1 MLQNSTI
8 QNYIAQ
14 AVVSELSNK
23 ISSKVSIGKIEYKFF
38 NAVSIHDLYV
48 EDKHQNALLFV
59 NQADAHFDFWKFF
72 QGKILFTSV
81 EFDHLYGNLIV
92 DSTGKTNIDFIIKA
106 FKKPQ
111 TNTPSRIEYKIDHLK
126 LISSTF
132 LYSNLRNNKVVPANI
147 FNANRLKFTKINTDI
162 SLNIWNK
169 DTLSAR
175 INSLSAVEQ
184 SGLVLKNL
192 STQVLGSRKGI
203 SLPNFDLELPNSRLH
218 LNNIQLKYDSL
229 IDLKHFSE
237 KVQWRIPITTSY
249 FKLSDLAAFVPE
261 FKNLRGIATL
271 KGQIS
276 GKISSLRFKNME
288 IKYGKHFLLK
298 ADVDLNGLP
307 NIEETFIYGQIND
320 LQLEKSD
327 LQDFVSDFTKKPFLL
342 PKELNELGLVRYK
355 GNITGFLSNLVAYGN
370 IKTEMGSVST
380 DILLKF
386 ENRLKDLT
394 YNGTVK
400 SVNFQLGRVLN
411 NKDLGIVSFDFN
423 TKGTKKAKSSYQG
436 TIDAKVPELQFKGY
450 SYRDIQFK
458 GKYDGSGFDGKI
470 DVEDQNIHAHFNG
483 VIDLTHKLPV
493 LDFDLKISDTDL
505 NALKLTDRF
514 PGARLSFNGKT
525 NMLGNSLDNIIG
537 FLKFD
542 SISFTNQGKT
552 INVNEIQFN
561 SRIEKDYRNF
571 VITSDYVN
579 GAFTGD
585 FSYST
590 IGLTLSHIIQRYLPA
605 LSFKKKDTSK
615 NSPNQIDVDLKI
627 SNTKDISEVL
637 NLPYTL
643 EGVSTIKGSID
654 EKNNRIDLSGNFPL
668 LTSGRRK
675 LENISLLLQN
685 SKQQLEFTSRAQL
698 IDNKNGLLNLY
709 LLATAE
715 KDSVRSQLGWQNAE
729 KITNAGEVQSVTK
742 FRKDNGKTAAQI
754 SILPSQ
760 VIISDTTWNVYP
772 CLVDMNADS
781 TIRVNNFRFE
791 SHKQYIHINGIASK
805 SQKDSMTVVMN
816 DLSVGFILNLLQLKG
831 IIIGG
836 NATGRATL
844 HSVLKQPI
852 YEANIFVKA
861 AKINNKLIGDATL
874 KSSWDRLNKQV
885 LASGRF
891 VNEKNEIIADAN
903 GVFVPKKDSLDFMFD
918 AHNLNIEFLTPYFET
933 VIQNVKGLG
942 TGKVRMFGPS
952 KNIGFEGNVYVDK
965 GQASMNLLKTTYYF
979 NDTIR
984 LSRKSLE
991 LRNIKLY
998 DEERNMGTLNGMLT
1012 HNGMFKNMQYHLNVK
1027 AKNILAMN
1035 THSEDNSNFFG
1046 KAYVDGTV
1054 RIDGD
1059 QNEANIRVNATTKP
1073 HTKCF
1078 IQIGS
1083 AATASDNAFIQF
1095 RNNKLNTRKDSVVPK
1110 PAEKKVNV
1118 KINLQIE
1125 ATPDAEMELIIDP
1138 KAGDMITAKGNGNLR
1153 VQFDSYSDLKLYG
1166 TYAIDN
1172 GYYLFTL
1179 QNVIR
1184 KEFKIDRGSSIS
1196 WTGNPF
1202 NAQVDIRAIY
1212 SLNASLKDLDEALS
1226 QSTNRSSVPVNC
1238 VLKLTDKLTKPNINF
1253 DIVLPSSDERVKQ
1266 QVRSI
1271 INTDEMMNRQI
1282 LYLLLFGKF
1291 YTPEYVKSSATASNV
1306 GTNQAISFFT
1316 TTLSAQLNNWF
1327 SQMVNSNNF
1336 SFGFDWRKTDEVN
1349 SEYQAEILYQP
1360 NNRWIV
1366 NGNIGYRNDNLATNT
1381 NKFIG
1386 DVDIEYLLTKSG
1398 KLRLKGYNHTID
1410 RYQLRTAKT
1419 TQGFG
1424 FIYREDFTSVGDL
1437 FKYYWHLLTGTGKKE
1452 TNEKNSSK
1460 ND

>member
-48 EDKHQNALLFV
+48 EDLHQNALLFV

-81 EFDHLYGNLIV
+81 EFDHLYGNLVV
-92 DSTGKTNIDFIIKA
+92 DSTGETNINFIIKA
-106 FKKPQ
+106 FKKPK
-111 TNTPSRIEYKIDHLK
+111 TSTPSRVEYKIEHFKLK
-126 LISSTF
+126 SSTLLF
-132 LYSNLRNNKVVPANI
+132 SNFRNNKVVPTNV

-162 SLNIWNK
+162 SLDIWNK

-175 INSLSAVEQ
+175 INTLSAVEQ
-184 SGLVLKNL
+184 SGLTLTNL
-192 STQVLGSRKGI
+192 TTQILGSRKGI
-203 SLPNFDLELPNSRLH
+203 SLPAFDLKLPNSRLH
-218 LNNIQLKYDSL
+218 LDSIQLKYDSL
-229 IDLKHFSE
+229 SDLNHFSE
-237 KVQWRIPITTSY
+237 KVHWKAPIAYSY
-249 FKLSDLAAFVPE
+249 FKLSDLAAFIPE
-261 FKNLRGIATL
+261 FKNLRGTATL

-276 GKISSLRFKNME
+276 GRISSLRFKNME
-288 IKYGKHFLLK
+288 IKYGKNFLLK

-320 LQLEKSD
+320 LHLEKSD

-342 PKELNELGLVRYK
+342 PKELNKLGLVRYK

-386 ENRLKDLT
+386 ENRLKNLT
-394 YNGTVK
+394 YNGTIK
-400 SVNFQLGRVLN
+400 SANFQLGNILN
-411 NKDLGIVSFDFN
+411 NKNLGIVSFDFN
-423 TKGTKKAKSSYQG
+423 TKGTKKANASYQG
-436 TIDAKVPELQFKGY
+436 TIDAKVPELQFNGY

-470 DVEDQNIHAHFNG
+470 DVEDENIHAHFNG

-493 LDFDLKISDTDL
+493 LDFDIKVTDTNL
-505 NALKLTDRF
+505 NALKLTELF
-514 PGARLSFNGKT
+514 PGAKLSFNGKT

-537 FLKFD
+537 FLRLD
-542 SISFTNQGKT
+542 SITFINQGKT
-552 INVNEIQFN
+552 LNINEIQFN
-561 SRIEKDYRNF
+561 SRIERDYRNF
-571 VITSDYVN
+571 VVTSDYVN
-579 GAFTGD
+579 GVFSGD
-585 FSYST
+585 FKYSSIWKT
-590 IGLTLSHIIQRYLPA
+590 TNKIIQRYLPA
-605 LSFKKKDTSK
+605 LSFKKTVTST
-615 NSPNQIDVDLKI
+615 NYPNQIDVDIKI
-627 SNTKDISEVL
+627 SNTKEISKVL
-637 NLPYTL
+637 DLPYTL

-654 EKNNRIDLSGNFPL
+654 EKNNRIDLTGIFPL
-668 LTSGRRK
+668 LTSRK
-675 LENISLLLQN
+675 QRLENLNILLQN
-685 SKQQLEFTSRAQL
+685 SKNQLQFTSRAQL
-698 IDNKNGLLNLY
+698 VNKNGLLNLY

-715 KDSVRSQLGWQNAE
+715 KDSVRTQLGWQNDE
-729 KITNAGEVQSVTK
+729 KITNAGEIQAITK
-742 FRKDNGKTAAQI
+742 FRKDDGKSAAQV

-772 CLVDMNADS
+772 CLIDMNADS

-791 SHKQYIHINGIASK
+791 SHKQFIHINGIASK
-805 SQKDSMTVVMN
+805 NQKDSMTVVMN
-816 DLSVGFILNLLQLKG
+816 DLSVGFVMNLLQLKG

-852 YEANIFVKA
+852 YEANIFVKD

-885 LASGRF
+885 LANGRF
-891 VNEKNEIIADAN
+891 VNDKNEVIADAS

-918 AHNLNIEFLTPYFET
+918 THNLNIEFLTPYFES

-952 KNIGFEGNVYVDK
+952 KNIGFEGNIFLDK
-965 GQASMNLLKTTYYF
+965 GQASMKTLKTTYYF

-984 LSRKSLE
+984 LTRKSLE
-991 LRNIKLY
+991 LRDIKLY
-998 DEERNMGTLNGMLT
+998 DEERNHGTLNGMLT
-1012 HNGMFKNMQYHLNVK
+1012 YNGMFKNMQYNLNIR

-1054 RIDGD
+1054 RINGD
-1059 QNEANIRVNATTKP
+1059 QQEANIWVNAVTRP
-1073 HTKCF
+1073 RTKCF
-1078 IQIGS
+1078 IQMGS
-1083 AATASDNAFIQF
+1083 AATASDNAFIHF
-1095 RNNKLNTRKDSVVPK
+1095 KNNELNTNKKPVTPK
-1110 PAEKKVNV
+1110 PVENKVNV
-1118 KINLQIE
+1118 KVNLQIE
-1125 ATPDAEMELIIDP
+1125 ATPMAEMELIIDP

-1166 TYAIDN
+1166 TYTIDN

-1184 KEFKIDRGSSIS
+1184 KEFKINRGSSIS

-1202 NAQVDIRAIY
+1202 NAQVDINALY
-1212 SLNASLKDLDEALS
+1212 SLTASLKDLDEALS

-1238 VLKLTDKLTKPNINF
+1238 VLKLTDKLAKPTINF

-1291 YTPEYVKSSATASNV
+1291 YTPEYVKSTTTAGNV

-1316 TTLSAQLNNWF
+1316 TTLSAQLNDWF

-1349 SEYQAEILYQP
+1349 NEYQAEILYQP

-1398 KLRLKGYNHTID
+1398 KLRLKGYNHSID

-1424 FIYREDFTSVGDL
+1424 FIYREEFLSVGEL

-1452 TNEKNSSK
+1452 KNEKNSTK